1 MKIFLD
7 TVDVSAVTKHLS
19 TGLVDGVT
27 TTHRGIINAGRRPR
41 DVYHELITLGV
52 KHVSA
57 ELLGDT
63 IFMVNEAKKLTD
75 EFGEAITIKLPC
87 TRSGLDALREIKKEP
102 VVNMD
107 TGYFRRVNITLVF
120 SAAQAILASKSG
132 ADFVS
137 VPVGLC
143 DENSV
148 AGLEVVRSVVELC
161 RRSQTQVIA
170 DCIHDVYKVTRGFY
184 NGADIVS
191 MPPHIFEGMYDHV
204 LTRQVLED
212 NGL

>member
-27 TTHRGIINAGRRPR
+27 TTHRGIIDAGSRHR

-107 TGYFRRVNITLVF
+107 TGYFRKVNITLVF

-191 MPPHIFEGMYDHV
+191 MPPHIFE
-204 LTRQVLED
+204 
-212 NGL
+212 